1 MRFSKYIETVNVPE
15 NKVAVFWLGQAGFAL
30 KTHGG
35 KLIAID
41 PYLTNYVRESIPEE
55 GDAFKRLTA
64 PLFDPDEIA
73 FDILLSS
80 HEHGDHFDINAM
92 PELMTEKTAVYAN
105 ADSIAAA
112 KAAVNGV
119 QDMNKPGCNIIKSLQ
134 ELHTEIKEK

>member
-80 HEHGDHFDINAM
+80 HEHGDHFHMTHPTTNWRACVEHGEKLGIGQQAY
-92 PELMTEKTAVYAN
+92 ELV
-105 ADSIAAA
+105 
-112 KAAVNGV
+112 
-119 QDMNKPGCNIIKSLQ
+119 
-134 ELHTEIKEK
+134 EIK